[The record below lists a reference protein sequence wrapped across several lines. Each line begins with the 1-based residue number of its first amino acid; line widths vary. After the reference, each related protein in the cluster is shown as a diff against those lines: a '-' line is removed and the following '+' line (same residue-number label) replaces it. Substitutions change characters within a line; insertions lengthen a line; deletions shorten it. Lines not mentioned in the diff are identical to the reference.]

1 MKPCLTIIRLVG
13 ACVMAGRPMAG
24 SGDAYAHEGEIT
36 SPLPKVL
43 KDLGR
48 WKMNTDRHG
57 KPYGIPNVFVL
68 FPKRKNIKRRKT
80 QKQNVELQNVACFLP
95 DFCEFLFG

>member
-1 MKPCLTIIRLVG
+1 
-13 ACVMAGRPMAG
+13 MAG

-48 WKMNTDRHG
+48 WKMSTDRHG

-68 FPKRKNIKRRKT
+68 FPKRKFTKSAKNKNKKFET
-80 QKQNVELQNVACFLP
+80 SKLYMFFA
-95 DFCEFLFG
+95 